1 MEHDEDNGER
11 RGLRF
16 TESGL
21 EADIA
26 FLEAQVALVGRHPA
40 TTYQTAQVRACTSL
54 ARSLTNILAKA
65 RNRRRTTDPR
75 RPGSAAGGD
84 TDSAELHPSESR

>member
-1 MEHDEDNGER
+1 MDHEQGKAER

-40 TTYQTAQVRACTSL
+40 TTYQTALVRACSSL
-54 ARSLTNILAKA
+54 ARSLTHILAKA

-75 RPGSAAGGD
+75 RPGGAGSD
-84 TDSAELHPSESR
+84 TDTAGAV

>member
-1 MEHDEDNGER
+1 MESEQDTGER

-26 FLEAQVALVGRHPA
+26 FLEAQVALVGRRPA
-40 TTYQTAQVRACTSL
+40 TTYQTAQVRACASL
-54 ARSLTNILAKA
+54 ARSLANILAKA
-65 RNRRRTTDPR
+65 RNRRRATDPR
-75 RPGSAAGGD
+75 RHGGRAGCD
-84 TDSAELHPSESR
+84 TDTSATG

>member
-1 MEHDEDNGER
+1 MDDGHPRGER

-26 FLEAQVALVGRHPA
+26 FLEAQIALVGRHPA
-40 TTYQTAQVRACTSL
+40 TAYQTAQVRACSSL
-54 ARSLTNILAKA
+54 ARALTDLLAKA
-65 RNRRRTTDPR
+65 RNRRRNGDPR
-75 RPGSAAGGD
+75 RRSGTSDRDSTLD
-84 TDSAELHPSESR
+84 TLSTR

>member
-1 MEHDEDNGER
+1 MDHEQDNGER

-26 FLEAQVALVGRHPA
+26 FLEAQVPPD
-40 TTYQTAQVRACTSL
+40 QTALVRACSSL

-65 RNRRRTTDPR
+65 RNRRRSGDPR
-75 RPGSAAGGD
+75 RPGSGAGGD
-84 TDSAELHPSESR
+84 TDTSGIG

>member
-1 MEHDEDNGER
+1 MEPEQASGER

-26 FLEAQVALVGRHPA
+26 FLEAQVALVGRRPA
-40 TTYQTAQVRACTSL
+40 TTYQTAQVRACQSL
-54 ARSLTNILAKA
+54 ARSLTTILAKV
-65 RNRRRTTDPR
+65 RNRRRASDPQWA
-75 RPGSAAGGD
+75 GSATRSDTGSTTVVGGAD
-84 TDSAELHPSESR
+84 

>member
-1 MEHDEDNGER
+1 MEEADKDGER

-26 FLEAQVALVGRHPA
+26 FLEAVIALVGRRPA
-40 TTYQTAQVRACTSL
+40 TTYQTAQVRACSSL
-54 ARSLTNILAKA
+54 ARTLTAILGKA
-65 RNRRRTTDPR
+65 RNRRRSGDPR
-75 RPGSAAGGD
+75 RRGGTSDRDSTLETPGSG
-84 TDSAELHPSESR
+84 

>member
-1 MEHDEDNGER
+1 MDHEQDNPER

-26 FLEAQVALVGRHPA
+26 FLEAQVALVGRRPA
-40 TTYQTAQVRACTSL
+40 TTYQTALVRACSSL

-65 RNRRRTTDPR
+65 RNRRRASDPR
-75 RPGSAAGGD
+75 RAGTAGGD
-84 TDSAELHPSESR
+84 SDTAGIG

>member
-1 MEHDEDNGER
+1 MEGEHNDGER

-65 RNRRRTTDPR
+65 RNRRRASDPR
-75 RPGSAAGGD
+75 RPGSVAGGD
-84 TDSAELHPSESR
+84 TDTSAMG

>member
-1 MEHDEDNGER
+1 MEGDEDSGER
-11 RGLRF
+11 RSLRF

-26 FLEAQVALVGRHPA
+26 FLEAQVALVGRRPA

-54 ARSLTNILAKA
+54 ARSLASILAKA
-65 RNRRRTTDPR
+65 RNRRRATDPR
-75 RPGSAAGGD
+75 RPGGGAGGD
-84 TDSAELHPSESR
+84 TDTLPP

>member
-1 MEHDEDNGER
+1 MNSDQDNGER
-11 RGLRF
+11 RSLRF

-54 ARSLTNILAKA
+54 ARSLANILAKA
-65 RNRRRTTDPR
+65 RNRRRSSDPR
-75 RPGSAAGGD
+75 RPGSSAGGD
-84 TDSAELHPSESR
+84 TDTSGIG

>member
-1 MEHDEDNGER
+1 MEGEHNDGER

-65 RNRRRTTDPR
+65 RNRRRSGDPR
-75 RPGSAAGGD
+75 RPGSGAGGD
-84 TDSAELHPSESR
+84 TDTSGIG

>member
-1 MEHDEDNGER
+1 MENDQDNGER
-11 RGLRF
+11 RTLRF

-40 TTYQTAQVRACTSL
+40 TTYQTAQVRACTAL
-54 ARSLTNILAKA
+54 ARSLTSILAKA
-65 RNRRRTTDPR
+65 RNRRRTGDPR
-75 RPGSAAGGD
+75 RPGSGAGGD
-84 TDSAELHPSESR
+84 TGSVSP